1 MINKIVH
8 FPYCGDSDVYMLV
21 KHVINN
27 GEGILLIGPYLR
39 FDSEGTLYINAVSD
53 EIIIKDYDN
62 IQVQEYSTLKELA
75 LDFIN
80 RNLK

>member
-1 MINKIVH
+1 MIDKIVY

-21 KHVINN
+21 KHIIHTR
-27 GEGILLIGPYLR
+27 EGILLIGPYLR
-39 FDSEGTLYINAVSD
+39 FDSEGALYINAVSD
-53 EIIIKDYDN
+53 EIIIKDFED
-62 IQVQEYSTLKELA
+62 IQIQEYSTLKELA